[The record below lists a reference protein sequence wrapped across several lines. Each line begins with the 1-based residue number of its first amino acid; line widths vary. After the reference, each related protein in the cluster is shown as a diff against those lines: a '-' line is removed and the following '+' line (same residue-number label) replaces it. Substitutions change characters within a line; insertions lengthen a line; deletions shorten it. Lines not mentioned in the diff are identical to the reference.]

1 MQWEKHFIR
10 VRENL
15 SKYPHIIH
23 PFKANARFPDKGSI
37 ILGLVLVLNNLEYY
51 LNVLLLLAFM
61 DVVTIFFWILNYFF
75 PVFILYK

>member
-23 PFKANARFPDKGSI
+23 PFKANARLPDKGSI

-51 LNVLLLLAFM
+51 LNVVLLLLAFM
-61 DVVTIFFWILNYFF
+61 DVVILFWISNYFF
-75 PVFILYK
+75 PVFILYE